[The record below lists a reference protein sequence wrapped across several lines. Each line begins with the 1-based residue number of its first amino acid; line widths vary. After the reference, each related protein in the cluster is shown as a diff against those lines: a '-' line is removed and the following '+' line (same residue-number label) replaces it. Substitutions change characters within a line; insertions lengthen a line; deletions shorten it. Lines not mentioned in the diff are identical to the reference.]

1 MGMKESIG
9 GEFSVGYIS
18 SIDTHSVTYAR
29 VGVCVFEAEE
39 DLRSE
44 VDWIGGVLGSG
55 GCVFEAEEDLRSEVD
70 WIGGVLGP

>member
-9 GEFSVGYIS
+9 GEFLLGIS

-29 VGVCVFEAEE
+29 VGGCVFEAE

-44 VDWIGGVLGSG
+44 VDYARVG
-55 GCVFEAEEDLRSEVD
+55 GCVFEGEEDLRSEVD

>member
-9 GEFSVGYIS
+9 GEFLLGIS
-18 SIDTHSVTYAR
+18 SIDTHSVTH
-29 VGVCVFEAEE
+29 
-39 DLRSE
+39 LRS
-44 VDWIGGVLGSG
+44 GGC